1 MWIGNSAQSTFDDGA
16 AKTSFASI
24 MKHIIS
30 TVSKK
35 ERKDVTMK
43 YILAIV
49 LVIVMLLFAI
59 ITSILTEYKE
69 EIWECIEFKEENDN
83 DKK

>member
-1 MWIGNSAQSTFDDGA
+1 MSFDNY
-16 AKTSFASI
+16 
-24 MKHIIS
+24 IIS

-59 ITSILTEYKE
+59 ITSILVAHKK
-69 EIWECIEFKEENDN
+69 EIWECIEFDENY
-83 DKK
+83 KK

>member
-1 MWIGNSAQSTFDDGA
+1 MSFD
-16 AKTSFASI
+16 TY
-24 MKHIIS
+24 IIS

-69 EIWECIEFKEENDN
+69 EIWECIEFKERE
-83 DKK
+83 

>member
-35 ERKDVTMK
+35 RKERCNME

>member
-1 MWIGNSAQSTFDDGA
+1 
-16 AKTSFASI
+16 
-24 MKHIIS
+24 
-30 TVSKK
+30 
-35 ERKDVTMK
+35 MK

-59 ITSILTEYKE
+59 ITSMLAEYKE

>member
-1 MWIGNSAQSTFDDGA
+1 
-16 AKTSFASI
+16 
-24 MKHIIS
+24 
-30 TVSKK
+30 
-35 ERKDVTMK
+35 MK

-49 LVIVMLLFAI
+49 LVVIMLLFAI
-59 ITSILTEYKE
+59 ITSILADHKE